1 MNLLELA
8 TSIGVNGF
16 LHSSELSQLVLL
28 AANREVLELGS
39 FEGLSAWGMAISAK
53 HITCCDTFRANS
65 AGQQQMPQ
73 LTTLDAFK
81 KATARFNNVTHF
93 VGTSEEASRSPL
105 ISPNFQMVFIDA
117 MHDREN
123 VKLDIQRWW
132 PRVRPGGVLAGHDYA
147 HEHWPGV
154 KQAFDEIFGPA
165 PEGTTC
171 VTLRWVVKPA

>member
-39 FEGLSAWGMAISAK
+39 FEGLSAWGMAVSAK
-53 HITCCDTFRANS
+53 HITCVDTFRANS

-81 KATARFNNVTHF
+81 KATARFNNVAHF
-93 VGTSEEASRSPL
+93 VGTSEEASRSNV
-105 ISPNFQMVFIDA
+105 ISPNFDMIFIDA
-117 MHDREN
+117 THTHPEVRD
-123 VKLDIQRWW
+123 DTQRWW
-132 PRVRPGGVLAGHDYA
+132 PKLRPGGVMVWHDYG
-147 HEHWPGV
+147 HGDFPGV
-154 KQAFDEIFGPA
+154 KQAIDEIFGPA